1 MLYYIVMKKAN
12 KNKFLVIACTTISL
26 QAAYSGNGPHSF
38 RPGDSVMKQ
47 QVAYK
52 APGRSGQGVLWN
64 LGGMNVLNDSYEVD
78 YTTTLVDSVIA
89 GTEHDT
95 RYYYTG
101 YSGELQLLGYENRTS
116 SFGMNILI
124 FNLFCRQHFSFQG

>member
-1 MLYYIVMKKAN
+1 
-12 KNKFLVIACTTISL
+12 LVIACTTISL